1 MYDFSIPVDRRNT
14 SSIKW
19 DRAKGKFH
27 TDKDIIPLWIADV
40 DFESPKEVK
49 EALIHR
55 AEHGV
60 YGYTFAM
67 SDYLQSVAGW
77 YQREYGLDV
86 KPEWVCPTYG
96 VVTALYFSILA
107 LTEPGDPIMV
117 NTPIYDPFYAI
128 VRNTGR
134 TLVESPL
141 IHRDNS
147 YFLDFEDMEEK
158 MKQGVKMLI
167 FCNPHNPTGRV
178 WTRKEMKKV
187 VDLCNKYNVYL
198 DSDEIH
204 GDLALF
210 GHPYISALEFPEVYD
225 KLSVYTAPGKTFGLA
240 GMIASNLLIPD
251 ENVRTAIDGKLR
263 GAWIMSP
270 NIFGLVATQA
280 AYDHGSE
287 WLKEEKAYLEGNSRF
302 VTEYIEKYMP
312 QVQVTKHEGTYLMW
326 IDFSCLGLGDDLYHT
341 LVEECRVG
349 FGEGAQY
356 GEAGKNFVRVNIG
369 CSRELLEKALESV
382 RKLYEERTGGANK

>member
-1 MYDFSIPVDRRNT
+1 MYDFNIPVDRHGT

-49 EALIHR
+49 EAIVRR

-67 SDYLQSVAGW
+67 GDYLESVAGW
-77 YQREYGLDV
+77 YRREYGLDV
-86 KPEWVCPTYG
+86 KAEWVCPTYG
-96 VVTALYFSILA
+96 VVTALYFSLLA
-107 LTEPGDPIMV
+107 LTKPGDAVMV

-141 IHRDNS
+141 IHEDDS
-147 YFLDFEDMEEK
+147 YRLDFEDMEEK
-158 MKQGVKMLI
+158 MRQGVKLLI

-178 WTRKEMKKV
+178 WTREEMKQV

-210 GHPYISALEFPEVYD
+210 GNTYVSALAFPEVYD

-251 ENVRTAIDGKLR
+251 ETVRNQVSGALR

-270 NIFGLVATQA
+270 NIFGLEATKA
-280 AYDHGSE
+280 AYDHGAQ
-287 WLKEEKAYLEGNSRF
+287 WLKEEKAYLEENSRF
-302 VTEYIEKYMP
+302 VAEYIREHMP
-312 QVQVTKHEGTYLMW
+312 QVKVTKHEGTYLMW
-326 IDFSCLGLGDDLYHT
+326 IDFGCLGLGDDLYHT

-356 GEAGKNFVRVNIG
+356 GEGGKNFVRLNIG
-369 CSRELLEKALESV
+369 CSRELLKEALESV
-382 RKLYEERTGGANK
+382 TKLYEERVGGTSK